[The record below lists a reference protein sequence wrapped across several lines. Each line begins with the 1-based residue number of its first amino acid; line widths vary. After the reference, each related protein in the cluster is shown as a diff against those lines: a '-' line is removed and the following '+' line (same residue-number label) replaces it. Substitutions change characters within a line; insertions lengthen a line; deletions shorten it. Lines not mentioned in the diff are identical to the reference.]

1 MELDTTQQKFTLLES
16 LDNMSVFLSN
26 NKEHI
31 EPSQLAQLIIDLE
44 ELREKIRV
52 LFLEEKNL
60 DSVIEKLMFEV
71 KTQNELIVKQKRLLE
86 VTEAEIEERTH
97 GDEYKGV
104 IVNV

>member
-26 NKEHI
+26 KKEHI
-31 EPSQLAQLIIDLE
+31 EPSQLAQLLIDLE

-71 KTQNELIVKQKRLLE
+71 KTQHELIVKQKRLLE

-97 GDEYKGV
+97 DDEYKGV